1 MFGDIN
7 RVTLMGNV
15 TKDPD
20 LRYTPSG
27 SAVVS
32 FSIATNRRYQ
42 KDNQWL
48 DEVAFHNIVVWNNAE
63 GLAKRIRKGTRIYVE
78 GRVQTRSWDGQDGKK
93 NYKTEIIAEKV
104 ILIARYEG
112 SNDDGGASA
121 GSSSQGS
128 SSASSEDEFITD
140 ESDSSSATS
149 SKKGS
154 SDDIDPNDLPF

>member
-1 MFGDIN
+1 MFGDVN
-7 RVTLMGNV
+7 KVTLMGNV

-42 KDNQWL
+42 KDNQWQ
-48 DEVAFHNIVVWNNAE
+48 DEVSFHNIVVWNSAE
-63 GLAKRIRKGTRIYVE
+63 SLAQRIRKGTRIYIE
-78 GRVQTRSWDGQDGKK
+78 GRLQTRSWDGQDGKK

-112 SNDDGGASA
+112 SNDDGA
-121 GSSSQGS
+121 SSSTPS
-128 SSASSEDEFITD
+128 NDEFITD
-140 ESDSSSATS
+140 EPSESKS
-149 SKKGS
+149 SKKAS
-154 SDDIDPNDLPF
+154 TEDEIDPNDLPF